1 MYRSQFNKGMSR
13 RSFAGKTGATI
24 AAAAMAAGTPIP
36 RHAYAQEAVPTPT
49 VEVTP
54 EDRVPAG
61 DRATVLEFFSSFGGN
76 LFNAFSNIAADYE
89 AIQPDV
95 GIKISYSPGHAE
107 NPRLLTTL
115 AAGDAPDIAMCVDF
129 QNAQYAEL
137 GVMSDLTE
145 RFNAAGLTEDDFYP
159 AAWSLM
165 LYKDKITHMPFEV
178 DPNFPLFWN
187 KALFTEAGLDPEV
200 GPSTFDEIDAFSQA
214 INKVEN
220 GRVTRVG
227 MLPWD
232 TYGFANS
239 IHTWGWSF
247 GGDFFDPEANEV
259 TPDNDNVVAALE
271 WMVEYANSLGGP
283 DKVAVA
289 PPNLGVHNIAAG
301 NLGITPLV
309 AANYR
314 DAIKYNE
321 TLELGNGLLPIGGAG
336 TDPGQG
342 AWTSGW
348 RLFIP
353 NGAKNPDA
361 AWDFIYWITATEE
374 GAASEWKHMGFLPG
388 WTKAA
393 VNEEIR
399 TDPVMSAY
407 YDTLQASRFS
417 KAPIPVGAYFQ
428 GQLEEK
434 VSRAIYGELEPRAA
448 LEEVKKLTMAEWE
461 RFGR

>member
-1 MYRSQFNKGMSR
+1 MYRSQQNSGMSR
-13 RSFAGKTGATI
+13 RSFAGKAGTTI
-24 AAAAMAAGTPIP
+24 AVAAMAAGLPIP
-36 RHAYAQEAVPTPT
+36 HNAYAQEEEATP
-49 VEVTP
+49 V
-54 EDRVPAG
+54 DRVPEG
-61 DRATVLEFFSSFGGN
+61 DRSTTLEFFSSFGGL
-76 LFNAFSNIAADYE
+76 LFDAFGKIASDYE
-89 AIQPDV
+89 SIQPDV

-137 GVMSDLTE
+137 GVMTDLTDK
-145 RFNAAGLTEDDFYP
+145 FNEAGLAEDDFYP
-159 AAWSLM
+159 AAWNLM
-165 LYKDKITHMPFEV
+165 NYQDRITHLPFEV

-187 KALFTEAGLDPEV
+187 KAIFAEAGLDPEV
-200 GPSTFDEIDAFSQA
+200 GPTTFEEVDAFSQA
-214 INKVEN
+214 IFQKEN
-220 GRVTRVG
+220 GLVTRIG
-227 MLPWD
+227 MIPWD

-259 TPDNDNVVAALE
+259 TPDNEMVVAALE
-271 WMVEYANSLGGP
+271 WMVAYAQTVGGP
-283 DKVAVA
+283 DRVSVA
-289 PPNLGVHNIAAG
+289 PPNLGVHSISAG
-301 NLGITPLV
+301 NLGMAPLV
-309 AANYR
+309 TANYR
-314 DAIKYNE
+314 DALRYNE
-321 TLELGNGLLPIGGAG
+321 ELELGNGLLPIGGQG

-353 NGAKNPDA
+353 TGAQNVDA
-361 AWDFIYWITATEE
+361 AWDFIHWITATPE
-374 GAASEWKHMGFLPG
+374 GTASEWTHMGFIPG
-388 WTKAA
+388 WTKAP

-399 TDPVMSAY
+399 ADPVMSAY
-407 YDTLQASRFS
+407 FDTLLASRFS

-434 VSRAIYGELEPRAA
+434 VSQAIYGELEPRAA
-448 LEEVKKLTMAEWE
+448 LEEVKQLTMAEWD